1 MVLFLCTSS
10 DCALYLY
17 QVSWKYLKE
26 FQSYSEFYIYTKFQE
41 YISKGFR
48 VIERTRF
55 VTDRQTD
62 NYGKNNLSPQDWR
75 GRVSPRWWW
84 WGGRGRER
92 HNSLLAYA
100 VRWNLI
106 NLCPRRLSYL
116 FTVDESICQLR
127 GLWYSLILIKFIWFK
142 IGILICLRQIV

>member
-1 MVLFLCTSS
+1 MISLLKDSKGYNSVKKVAGVTKLVLCTSS

-17 QVSWKYLKE
+17 QVCE
-26 FQSYSEFYIYTKFQE
+26 N
-41 YISKGFR
+41 ISKGFR

-75 GRVSPRWWW
+75 GRV
-84 WGGRGRER
+84 GGR

-127 GLWYSLILIKFIWFK
+127 SF
-142 IGILICLRQIV
+142 